1 MSQKD
6 IRNEAYKLSS
16 QLVDLVDSI
25 TPFTEA
31 LESVSD
37 FNRAFGISIANKKNI
52 GTEKEYQLK
61 YELMKEE
68 LEEYLASC
76 KNEDYVEMCDGVVD
90 MMYILLGIILHHGM
104 QDFFF
109 EMFDEVHRSNMSKLE
124 NGKVLRRH
132 DGKVLKGSEYF
143 KPNLEV
149 IINGKP

>member
-6 IRNEAYKLSS
+6 IRHEAYKLSS
-16 QLVDLVDSI
+16 QLVDLVDVI
-25 TPFTEA
+25 TPGTGA
-31 LESVSD
+31 LEAGSD
-37 FNRAFGISIANKKNI
+37 FNRACDMSIAKKEYI

-61 YELMKEE
+61 YDLMKEE
-68 LEEYLASC
+68 LDEYLASC

-104 QDFFF
+104 QNFFF
-109 EMFDEVHRSNMSKLE
+109 DMFDEVHRSNMSKLE